1 MSVQSNILQ
10 SYVSKQILGLRT
22 VDSAEV
28 ESMFDNISL
37 DQIVKNSDL
46 LADEIVDTFRLSLIT
61 ESLTE
66 QYSST
71 YRIGAENHRADWLL
85 DYIVR
90 FWEPDELSHADPFK
104 KVLTNFGVDS
114 SNLDI
119 EINEARSETA
129 YQHAHSSGFHPI
141 ALTTYGTLQECI
153 TDYWY
158 ELQRDFFPSQ
168 SRTSTILS
176 KVKGREA
183 LHTVQFRDLTAIQLE
198 SDPYLIDEII
208 PAVINFKMPGNHIP
222 PVQEIE
228 SRTQA
233 LLPRMGGDV
242 TELLKRIINHI
253 QAMLGNKDVLGKL
266 LMTYASNSEKRFI
279 SSLPNSLITKSVG
292 LIRGGH
298 GLVGEIVLELFG
310 LIANEKGVP
319 KNIQEKLVY
328 QIKSIVKRWIRDR
341 MRVEGF
347 LYNGNSSGIE

>member
-1 MSVQSNILQ
+1 MGVQSNILQ
-10 SYVSKQILGLRT
+10 SYVLKQISELRT
-22 VDSAEV
+22 VDSDEV

-37 DQIVKNSDL
+37 DQIVKDSDL
-46 LADEIVDTFRLSLIT
+46 SADEIVDTFRLSLIT

-71 YRIGAENHRADWLL
+71 YRIGAENHKADWLL

-104 KVLTNFGVDS
+104 KVLTNFGVES
-114 SNLDI
+114 RNLDI

-129 YQHAHSSGFHPI
+129 YQHVHASGFHPI

-158 ELQRDFFPSQ
+158 ELQRDFFPPR

-222 PVQEIE
+222 PVKEIE

-233 LLPRMGGDV
+233 LLPRMGGEV
-242 TELLKRIINHI
+242 TELLKRIINHMHV
-253 QAMLGNKDVLGKL
+253 MLGDKDVLGKL
-266 LMTYASNSEKRFI
+266 LMKYASNSEKRFI
-279 SSLPNSLITKSVG
+279 SSVPNSLISQCVG
-292 LIRGGH
+292 MIRGGH
-298 GLVGEIVLELFG
+298 GLVGEIVLEQFG
-310 LIANEKGVP
+310 LRANEKSVP
-319 KNIQEKLVY
+319 KNVQEKLAY
-328 QIKSIVKRWIRDR
+328 QLKSIVKRWIRDR
-341 MRVEGF
+341 MQVEGF
-347 LYNGNSSGIE
+347 LYKENSSVI